1 MANSTETRTPSSP
14 RSGTE
19 PDRSTRL
26 PGRNRGA
33 TIAELPE
40 ATGWQPHS
48 VRSAVAAQLRAL
60 EPMDVAGLRAEWRR
74 LYRSTPPKRVSR
86 ELLILGVAWKI
97 QERVQ
102 GGFSA
107 ATKRRL
113 AALTRSLAQDGDIA
127 RARVTRAKP
136 GSSLIREWGGRTH
149 SVAVSED
156 GFEWNGKTWRSL
168 SAIAREITG
177 AHWSGPRFF
186 GLTGRSPAR
195 AGAPVKGYDDD

>member
-1 MANSTETRTPSSP
+1 MANSTETQTLSSS
-14 RSGTE
+14 RS
-19 PDRSTRL
+19 
-26 PGRNRGA
+26 GA

-40 ATGWQPHS
+40 AAGWQPHP
-48 VRSAVAAQLRAL
+48 VRGAVAAQLRAL
-60 EPMDVAGLRAEWRR
+60 EPMDGADLRAEWRR

-107 ATKRRL
+107 ATNRRL

-127 RARVTRAKP
+127 RARVTRPKP
-136 GSSLIREWGGRTH
+136 GSRLIREWGGRTH

-168 SAIAREITG
+168 SVIAREITG

-186 GLTGRSPAR
+186 GFTGRSPAR
-195 AGAPVKGYDDD
+195 AGAPVTDHGDD

>member
-14 RSGTE
+14 RSGAE
-19 PDRSTRL
+19 LDRSIRL
-26 PGRNRGA
+26 PGRKRGA

-40 ATGWQPHS
+40 ATGWQPHP
-48 VRSAVAAQLRAL
+48 VRSATAAQLRAL
-60 EPMDVAGLRAEWRR
+60 EHMDVAGLRAEWRR

-127 RARVTRAKP
+127 QARVTRPKP
-136 GSSLIREWGGRTH
+136 GSRLIREWGGRTH

-156 GFEWNGKTWRSL
+156 EFEWNGKTWRSL

-186 GLTGRSPAR
+186 GFTGRSPAR
-195 AGAPVKGYDDD
+195 AGAPVTDHGDD

>member
-1 MANSTETRTPSSP
+1 MTVLS
-14 RSGTE
+14 RSL
-19 PDRSTRL
+19 D
-26 PGRNRGA
+26 
-33 TIAELPE
+33 
-40 ATGWQPHS
+40 
-48 VRSAVAAQLRAL
+48 VAAQLRAL
-60 EPMDVAGLRAEWRR
+60 EPMDGAGLRAEWRR

-107 ATKRRL
+107 ATNRRL

-127 RARVTRAKP
+127 RARVTQAKP
-136 GSSLIREWGGRTH
+136 GSKLIREWGGRTH

-186 GLTGRSPAR
+186 GVTGRSPAR
-195 AGAPVKGYDDD
+195 AGSPVTGHGDD

>member
-1 MANSTETRTPSSP
+1 MSNSTETRTPSSP
-14 RSGTE
+14 RSG
-19 PDRSTRL
+19 
-26 PGRNRGA
+26 A
-33 TIAELPE
+33 AIAELPE
-40 ATGWQPHS
+40 ATGWQPHP

-60 EPMDVAGLRAEWRR
+60 EPMGGAGLRAEWRR
-74 LYRSTPPKRVSR
+74 LYRSTPPKRASR

-97 QERVQ
+97 QERAH

-107 ATKRRL
+107 ATNRRL

-127 RARVTRAKP
+127 RARVTRPKP
-136 GSSLIREWGGRTH
+136 GSRLIREWGGRTH

-186 GLTGRSPAR
+186 GVTGRSPAR
-195 AGAPVKGYDDD
+195 AGAPVTGHDDD

>member
-1 MANSTETRTPSSP
+1 MAAAPGAERGGCPTP
-14 RSGTE
+14 GAGAH
-19 PDRSTRL
+19 
-26 PGRNRGA
+26 GRRGSA
-33 TIAELPE
+33 CRMAKALSLDTPE
-40 ATGWQPHS
+40 AGLPP
-48 VRSAVAAQLRAL
+48 AFDPGCCL
-60 EPMDVAGLRAEWRR
+60 EDPGAG
-74 LYRSTPPKRVSR
+74 P
-86 ELLILGVAWKI
+86 G
-97 QERVQ
+97 

-136 GSSLIREWGGRTH
+136 GSRLIREWGGRTH

-186 GLTGRSPAR
+186 GVTGRSPAR
-195 AGAPVKGYDDD
+195 AGAPVTGHDDD